1 MPYGFYMGSCKCFKS
16 SARNSGRRLNIY
28 ISYYKSQ
35 YHSITEEVTYD
46 WVLMGGKGL
55 LGRGNSVCIGVG
67 LTRPEER
74 EAWLK
79 LRGEARAEE

>member
-1 MPYGFYMGSCKCFKS
+1 M
-16 SARNSGRRLNIY
+16 RD
-28 ISYYKSQ
+28 
-35 YHSITEEVTYD
+35 EEVTYD